1 MHTTR
6 SLPCVF
12 MRGGTSKALMFHAR
26 DLPQDIVERNSLF
39 LLAMGS
45 PDPYGRQLDG
55 MGGGVS
61 SVSKVCVMGP
71 PSRPDADVDYTF
83 AQISV
88 KEARVNYAG
97 NCGNMSAAVG
107 PFCVDEGLLFRPDG
121 PAVVRIHNTNTGKII
136 VAHFEVREGRSVPR
150 GDLVLPGVTGGGAPV
165 RLDFIDPGGAATGR
179 LLPTGR
185 AVDRFEVEGLGHV
198 QASVVDAANLCV
210 FVRAQDFGLTG
221 TELPADMEGPARA
234 AIMTQLCAIARQ
246 AQVAAGVAAD
256 LETARALSLPL
267 IAWVAPRKDS
277 VDLSGMSIAAGDVHL
292 CVRMLSDGQPHRA
305 LPMTGAICTAVAA
318 RIAGSLV
325 GQCAAP
331 TSGPVRLAM
340 PSGVIQVDAEFRGQ
354 DAGLHAL
361 RGSVFRS
368 ARRLFEGRVF
378 Y

>member
-1 MHTTR
+1 MNAPR

-26 DLPQDIVERNSLF
+26 DLPHDIAERNRLF
-39 LLAMGS
+39 LLALGS

-61 SVSKVCVMGP
+61 SLSKVCVMGP
-71 PSRPDADVDYTF
+71 PSRPDVDVDYTF
-83 AQISV
+83 AQVSV

-107 PFCVDEGLLFRPDG
+107 PFCVDEGLLVRADG

-165 RLDFIDPGGAATGR
+165 RLDFMDPGGAATGR
-179 LLPTGR
+179 LLPTD
-185 AVDRFEVEGLGHV
+185 AALDLFEVEGLGPV

-221 TELPADMEGPARA
+221 TELPAEMEEPARA
-234 AIMTQLCAIARQ
+234 ATMNQLCAIARQ
-246 AQVAAGVAAD
+246 AQVAAGVATD
-256 LETARALSLPL
+256 LAAARAMSLPL
-267 IAWVAPRKDS
+267 IAWIAPAHDS
-277 VDLSGMSIAAGDVHL
+277 VDLSGVSIPAGDVHL

-305 LPMTGAICTAVAA
+305 LPMTGAVCTAVAA
-318 RIAGSLV
+318 RITRSLV
-325 GQCAAP
+325 NQCATPAA
-331 TSGPVRLAM
+331 GPMRLAM
-340 PSGVIQVDAEFRGQ
+340 PSGVIQVDAEFGGEATNLR
-354 DAGLHAL
+354 AL
-361 RGSVFRS
+361 RGSVYRS